1 MTSMSSVSEQ
11 SEVTVLISCPQRI
24 PLLFV
29 FYREINIEELV
40 QIKKKSYFIYLFREK
55 EKERSRREKENLKRI
70 PHDQSLTLGSIP
82 GS

>member
-40 QIKKKSYFIYLFREK
+40 QIKKSYFIYLFREK
-55 EKERSRREKENLKRI
+55 EKEKSQREKENLKRI
-70 PHDQSLTLGSIP
+70 PHDHSLTLGSIP

>member
-1 MTSMSSVSEQ
+1 MEIRSSVWEQ

-40 QIKKKSYFIYLFREK
+40 QIKKSYFIYLFSEK
-55 EKERSRREKENLKRI
+55 EKEKSLKEKENLKRI